1 MIDKK
6 QHGIYTNTISGIPCC
21 FVFISRD
28 PAQKEK
34 EESVSFAE
42 RRNII
47 MKKKLCRKTV
57 CGWLA
62 LSMVV
67 TGMGSGMLAFHTED
81 GQG

>member
-34 EESVSFAE
+34 EE
-42 RRNII
+42 I

-67 TGMGSGMLAFHTED
+67 TGMGSGMLAFHTY